1 MRYHVTLPSGREI
14 PVDVT
19 HLPSGQVQVSV
30 EGRTLEADVFGQGA
44 SLHLRLDGRGVDLW
58 LEGAPPDVGV
68 VANGQ
73 RFYARVENQ
82 RARDLRGVAK
92 RGPAQGDGLVTSP
105 MPGRVLKVLV
115 REGDEVAAGAPLV
128 VVEAMKMETALQAGI
143 SGTVRA
149 LHAAIGKQARA
160 GDLLVEIEPDQ
171 ESAPSTP

>member
-14 PVDVT
+14 PVDVA

-73 RFYARVENQ
+73 RFYARVESQ

-105 MPGRVLKVLV
+105 MPGRVLKVLA
-115 REGDEVAAGAPLV
+115 REGDEVLAGAPLV
-128 VVEAMKMETALQAGI
+128 VVEAMKMENE
-143 SGTVRA
+143 
-149 LHAAIGKQARA
+149 LHATRSGVVKKIYVTPGATVESGAR
-160 GDLLVEIEPDQ
+160 LIEVE
-171 ESAPSTP
+171 

>member
-128 VVEAMKMETALQAGI
+128 VVEAMKMENE
-143 SGTVRA
+143 
-149 LHAAIGKQARA
+149 LHATRSGVVKKIYVTPGATVESGAR
-160 GDLLVEIEPDQ
+160 LIEV
-171 ESAPSTP
+171 A